1 MRAVLVAVLSLVL
14 AACASHSTKNAN
26 PDAIAATDAVYVG
39 GEVAA
44 YVARTLPAASSTV
57 WVQVP
62 PAPPKAGPSPLAAAV
77 GAELREL
84 GFAVAEG
91 DAGSSAAHRV
101 RYDAFPLD
109 DGVLLQVAI
118 DGELASRWYARDPA
132 GALAPASAYTVRAP
146 E

>member
-1 MRAVLVAVLSLVL
+1 MRAFLASLLALTL
-14 AACASHSTKNAN
+14 AACASQSTRNAN
-26 PDAIAATDAVYVG
+26 PDAIASTDANYVG
-39 GEVAA
+39 GEIAA
-44 YVARTLPAASSTV
+44 YVASQLPPASSTV

-91 DAGSSAAHRV
+91 DAGSSGAHRV
-101 RYDAFPLD
+101 RYDAVPLD
-109 DGVLLQVAI
+109 DGVLLQVAL
-118 DGELASRWYARDPA
+118 DGELAARWYARDPA